1 MVAQLNGI
9 RDELGWP
16 VGESRWEMICEIG
29 LRFGSVF
36 RVAGWIAR
44 VIRDYPANM
53 SILIAFEKN
62 AVGSAFGHRPM
73 QMDFIADSGCREI
86 GYGLR

>member
-1 MVAQLNGI
+1 
-9 RDELGWP
+9 
-16 VGESRWEMICEIG
+16 MIGEIG
-29 LRFGSVF
+29 LRFGRVF
-36 RVAGWIAR
+36 RVARWIAR
-44 VIRDYPANM
+44 AVLDTPANV

-73 QMDFIADSGCREI
+73 QMDFIADAGSSEI